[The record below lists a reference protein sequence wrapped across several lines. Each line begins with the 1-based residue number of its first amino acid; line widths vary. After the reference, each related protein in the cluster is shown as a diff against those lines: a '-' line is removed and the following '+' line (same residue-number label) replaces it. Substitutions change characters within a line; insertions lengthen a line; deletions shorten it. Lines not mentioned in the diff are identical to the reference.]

1 MVSQISIPA
10 FELFNTIISDTKA
23 RDQLFDTMDNLKSTI
38 DRCGVFMCQ
47 WLSDIGSNPNGI
59 KLGEFNYIL
68 NNY

>member
-1 MVSQISIPA
+1 MFPISKILMASQITIPA

-47 WLSDIGSNPNGI
+47 WLSNGM
-59 KLGEFNYIL
+59 KLGEFKLYSE
-68 NNY
+68 